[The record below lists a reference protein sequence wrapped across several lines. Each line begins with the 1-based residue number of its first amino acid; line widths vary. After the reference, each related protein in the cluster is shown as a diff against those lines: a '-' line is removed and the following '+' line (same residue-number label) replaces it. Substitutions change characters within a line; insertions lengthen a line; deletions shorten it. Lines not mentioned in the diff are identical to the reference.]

1 MKVKIDAERGKT
13 LFSIENEAPP
23 LSYEALT
30 KVWEA
35 FYRTDE
41 SRSGEGTGLGLAI
54 AKSII
59 ELHGGKCWVRN
70 TETGVEFGF
79 AF

>member
-1 MKVKIDAERGKT
+1 MNCKILIVEDEEKLR
-13 LFSIENEAPP
+13 EV